1 MNIDEQIEREIRCI
15 EDLTEEIRM
24 LTRKGQINIAKQ
36 LERDLHNSL
45 EQLEKLHRRKELWA
59 KVDELNQQG
68 ILVQVVSKYAHQ
80 A

>member
-1 MNIDEQIEREIRCI
+1 MNINEQIEREIRCI
-15 EDLTEEIRM
+15 EDLTEKIKK

-45 EQLEKLHRRKELWA
+45 EQPEKLHRRKELWA

-68 ILVQVVSKYAHQ
+68 ILVQVVKKYAYQ
-80 A
+80 T